1 MFLAISIL
9 LAAVIALLCTAAA
22 NTKLEMRY
30 RVLHIRYVMVTL
42 LYGIACVVLFVKI
55 LDLVNLVISST
66 AVQTL
71 LFMITP
77 PGNVS
82 AAFYWIITL
91 LCCLILALG
100 YLLLMVLVRFLWLKP
115 LSNKDYLN
123 PKAFPEKL
131 INEVAKLFYIIQD
144 QYVTL
149 SPTKYNVG
157 RWIRAM
163 RLGLGYLLAAE
174 VLLIGLYLQMN
185 GTFLGVD
192 FFAVL
197 VKSLFMLPVL
207 SYVLLQQVELFLSA
221 DRTKEDIL
229 TDTEEIG
236 MVQQGDFSGL
246 AKFYKELYGETALI
260 ASYEGNGKG
269 EIRES
274 LYAGVQAEQKEF
286 CANPAL
292 LESLCRSVECIT
304 APSPPYVNGLIDLIN
319 GNNVAAFDTPWG
331 EFDPYYLAYIQHRL
345 VLGETALVL
354 CDNKLQVQRML
365 TRLRAVFTRLN
376 VVNPIWRIRSMDD
389 RVDGAT
395 DILVCTE
402 DDFLDRPLNEYCPK
416 FNQKLGVVVML
427 DAYSLLCRE
436 SAFSSRVFHF
446 FCGRQLQYVFY
457 VPENNTDFCDQ
468 LQERIGCAEI
478 RLREKSHS
486 KNTAHLMLWRG
497 DAIYKPQ
504 LAISPRLYEDF
515 GVAYALAIIAGKHDV
530 DAVNILAPESVP
542 LQTYHHLVT
551 QKYSTELQ
559 EDYLKTHAVNLST
572 VIRNN
577 DYSVADPAQLNFCIV
592 YDEHNNLMDV
602 AQTWLSYGGAAS
614 SMLHIVSA
622 PYMFRDYLASNF
634 STLRAETTGMQMLIP
649 KSAMG
654 MKAPAMALLLRMR
667 RGLGSQE
674 ILRFARTHNIPSQR
688 LEQIL
693 EEVLELAFG
702 KNHRYIVEKS
712 FSFTECTVP
721 EFEKEYRYT
730 FTVTLI
736 NESMYKTLCAMT
748 EEFVRLNGAE
758 TEMLPIHHQDVYNHF
773 LPQQQVTL
781 NNIRYRI
788 QSIAESNMQVTAEG
802 TVAADLYYTPLLD
815 ITELK
820 RTDTALCPVPKNNK
834 VVMNY
839 FEAIVTRT
847 ITGYYAHP
855 GMLDLTD
862 KKATHLETLQAPI
875 VETKTVPCLELE
887 FSHPMKG
894 RSDKIA
900 NTLCFLLKGAFA
912 TFLPKNYKDLLVFSR
927 LDMDKIFQ
935 GVNFHEDNGLLPDP
949 IPSDLWTDFNK
960 EEEIDP
966 AICKLIPQITSDDVK
981 ENTDDKLYIYIAQ
994 FSARDTGALTAIAE
1008 DLDRILSTV
1017 LKYLKWSE
1025 AQKIGA
1031 PEYLRF
1037 GYEEVPGIFATHDT
1051 VYCLPNFF
1059 DHVPDS
1065 EPLGKEEDTAPRIG
1079 DKRCSFCGK
1088 RVSAAYTEMDDGRIM
1103 CPECGSHLANSRE
1116 EVKQLL
1122 QQAIQILEK
1131 TYGITLPDGIKVK
1144 FKSAST
1150 IREHTQSNGRVLG
1163 FYNLKRKEIWIERN
1177 GPKACVLSTLLHELT
1192 HAWQHANISMDI
1204 ELHYLE
1210 GHTSY
1215 VEVECMRLQKQRA
1228 YADFLNESLMNADDA
1243 YGQGYRL
1250 WKQYLQDES
1259 DKNIFHHVQK
1269 QFPKR

>member
-1 MFLAISIL
+1 MFVILSTLLIGCIL
-9 LAAVIALLCTAAA
+9 LGCISVKE
-22 NTKLEMRY
+22 TKMEMAH
-30 RVLHIRYVMVTL
+30 RVLHIRYVFVTV
-42 LYGIACVVLFVKI
+42 LYVILCATLFAKV
-55 LDLVNLVISST
+55 LDLINWIIS
-66 AVQTL
+66 L
-71 LFMITP
+71 PLIRDILFFVTP
-77 PGNVS
+77 PGNVAGS
-82 AAFYWIITL
+82 FYWIITL
-91 LCCLILALG
+91 LCCLLLTVIYLALMNLLKKCWLQPLEKRK
-100 YLLLMVLVRFLWLKP
+100 YLETKLFW
-115 LSNKDYLN
+115 
-123 PKAFPEKL
+123 EKFF
-131 INEVAKLFYIIQD
+131 NELAGGFYEIDDAGAKLSPKFY
-144 QYVTL
+144 T
-149 SPTKYNVG
+149 VG

-163 RLGLGYLLAAE
+163 RWGYGFFLLAE
-174 VLLIGLYLQMN
+174 VLFITLYVQFN
-185 GTFLGVD
+185 WTFLGEE
-192 FFAVL
+192 FFPDL

-207 SYVLLQQVELFLSA
+207 VYFLLEQVELFLAA
-221 DRTKEDIL
+221 DRTKDDIL
-229 TDTEEIG
+229 VETEKVG
-236 MVQQGDFSGL
+236 MVQKGDFTPFVEEYQKRFQDKS
-246 AKFYKELYGETALI
+246 LI
-260 ASYEGNGKG
+260 AYHKG
-269 EIRES
+269 DPEKVRQS
-274 LYAGVQAEQKEF
+274 LFTGIQAEQKQRVQ
-286 CANPAL
+286 NPAL
-292 LESLCRSVECIT
+292 LEALCRNVECATNI
-304 APSPPYVNGLIDLIN
+304 SHQYVNGLIDLIN
-319 GNNVAAFDTPWG
+319 GENIAVFDTPWG
-331 EFDPYYLAYIQHRL
+331 DFDPYYLSYVQHKL
-345 VLGETALVL
+345 VLKNTVLVL
-354 CDNKLQVQRML
+354 CDSQLQVQRMCK
-365 TRLRAVFTRLN
+365 RLHSVFTKLN
-376 VVNPIWRIRSMDD
+376 RVCPIWRIHNMGSM
-389 RVDGAT
+389 VDGQT
-395 DILVCTE
+395 DVLVCTE
-402 DDFLDRPLNEYCPK
+402 EEFLSNPIDEHHKDFTKR
-416 FNQKLGVVVML
+416 LGVVVML
-427 DAYSLLCRE
+427 DAYGLLCRE
-436 SAFSSRVFHF
+436 SAYSSRIFDF
-446 FCGRQLQYVFY
+446 LGERKLQYIFY
-457 VPENNTDFCDQ
+457 LPENSTDIRHR
-468 LQERIGCAEI
+468 LQERIGCGEI
-478 RLREKSHS
+478 QLRE
-486 KNTAHLMLWRG
+486 NPQINQDTHLMLWRA

-504 LAISPRLYEDF
+504 TVLSTRLYEDF
-515 GVAYALAIIAGKHDV
+515 GVAYAIAILASKMGAT
-530 DAVNILAPESVP
+530 AVNILAPESVP
-542 LQTYHHLVT
+542 LQTYYHLVT
-551 QKYSTELQ
+551 QKYTKELMVDALQ
-559 EDYLKTHAVNLST
+559 SEAINLSNI
-572 VIRNN
+572 IRNN
-577 DYSVADPAQLNFCIV
+577 DYSVAEPSQLNFCIV
-592 YDEHNNLMDV
+592 YDELNNLLDV
-602 AQTWLSYGGAAS
+602 AQTWLAYGGAAS
-614 SMLHIVSA
+614 SMLHIVSP
-622 PYMFRDYLASNF
+622 PYMLRDYFACNQSSLMAD
-634 STLRAETTGMQMLIP
+634 TTGLQMLIP
-649 KSAMG
+649 KRPLG
-654 MKAPAMALLLRMR
+654 RRVPALALLLRMH
-667 RGLGSQE
+667 RGVLCQDVE
-674 ILRFARTHNIPSQR
+674 AFAKANQIRADR
-688 LEQIL
+688 LEDIIKAAL
-693 EEVLELAFG
+693 EIVFG
-702 KNHRYIVEKS
+702 DSRRYDIYTS
-712 FSFTECTVP
+712 FSFTECTEP
-721 EFEKEYRYT
+721 TFDGGYKYT
-730 FTVTLI
+730 VQVKLI
-736 NESMYKTLCAMT
+736 NESLYKALCRMT
-748 EEFVRLNGAE
+748 EQFARLTGARN
-758 TEMLPIHHQDVYNHF
+758 EMLPIHEQDIYNHY
-773 LPQQQVTL
+773 LPQQLVSFG
-781 NNIRYRI
+781 NERYRVQEI
-788 QSIAESNMQVTAEG
+788 KDGRVQISPEATIP
-802 TVAADLYYTPLLD
+802 ADLFYTPLYDILD
-815 ITELK
+815 LK
-820 RTDTALCPVPKNNK
+820 RTDTRMPAVPMNNK
-834 VVMNY
+834 VVMDY
-839 FEAIVTRT
+839 FEAAVTRQ
-847 ITGYYAHP
+847 ITGFFAHP

-862 KKATHLETLQAPI
+862 KNATHLEKLSTPI
-875 VETKTVPCLELE
+875 VETKTVPCLQME
-887 FSHPMKG
+887 FSCPMSG

-900 NTLCFLLKGAFA
+900 NTLCFLLKGALA
-912 TFLPKNYKDLLVFSR
+912 TFLPHNHKDLLVFSR